1 MPTGVRQLRG
11 DAAEMILATKHG
23 EMGGVQQQVG
33 SIYIYNY
40 IYAMLMDMNGFD

>member
-11 DAAEMILATKHG
+11 DAAEMILATVYTGKW
-23 EMGGVQQQVG
+23 GVQQQVG
-33 SIYIYNY
+33 SIYIYKY